1 VDFPSA
7 LVEMT
12 LGLPITPPRGTGVGV
27 RSFWELGEL
36 DHALALWRR
45 TQEQLH
51 APVTLAVGAVAA
63 LRALADHRWS
73 DRPEVFRWSDP
84 MPFVVELSRWIR
96 GR

>member
-1 VDFPSA
+1 
-7 LVEMT
+7 
-12 LGLPITPPRGTGVGV
+12 V